1 MNTILILSEDHIGPT
16 DQIVGYAARLAKRIN
31 ASVQTVL
38 ITTLAASSLYDDDTN
53 ESYLPQLKSQS
64 IKYILVQGDV
74 YYGTCTLMIDPKF
87 KELLQQT
94 DAPVIVVP
102 PDMPVRYSEKY
113 VFLTDITDDDAQEI
127 GQLCELA
134 GISAASVML
143 TQINAPRP
151 LDQKQLDSWNVIMRE
166 KISQTDYGR
175 IYYHYIPDN
184 INKTDMEYLLKDGR
198 AEALALVYPQ
208 QGLLPKQ
215 ILSFGLKNTIHGNLK
230 IPLVIFTSSA
240 ISGKN

>member
-16 DQIVGYAARLAKRIN
+16 DQIAGYAARIAKRIN
-31 ASVQTVL
+31 ASVQTAL
-38 ITTLAASSLYDDDTN
+38 ITTLAVSSPYDDDADDP
-53 ESYLPQLKSQS
+53 YLAQLKDPS

-74 YYGTCTLMIDPKF
+74 YYGTRTLMVDPKF
-87 KELLQQT
+87 KKLLQQT

-113 VFLTDITDDDAQEI
+113 VFLTDITADDAHEMD
-127 GQLCELA
+127 QLCELA

-143 TQINAPRP
+143 TQVNAPRP
-151 LDQKQLDSWNVIMRE
+151 LDQKQLNSWNAIMRD

-184 INKTDMEYLLKDGR
+184 TDKTDMEYLLKDGR

-230 IPLVIFTSSA
+230 VPLVIFTSSA
-240 ISGKN
+240 ITGKN